1 MKGEDLSAYSMDE
14 LFRAEAEQQCAILSD
29 HLLRLEK
36 AADVALC
43 SRS

>member
-14 LFRAEAEQQCAILSD
+14 LFRAEAEQQCAICPITFCAWKRPVMSP
-29 HLLRLEK
+29 R
-36 AADVALC
+36 C